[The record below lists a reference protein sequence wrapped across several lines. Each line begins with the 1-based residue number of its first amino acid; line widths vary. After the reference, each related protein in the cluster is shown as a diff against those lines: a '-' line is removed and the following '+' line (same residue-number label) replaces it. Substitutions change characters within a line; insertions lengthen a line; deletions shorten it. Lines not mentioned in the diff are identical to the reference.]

1 MDKTEQVTGGTL
13 TETYKIPK
21 LPPDVDLET
30 KPILKALKEAHRH
43 LAELK
48 GKAATIPNQGIL
60 IDTLVLQEAAAS
72 SEIENI
78 VTTQDEL
85 FRIDTQKQL
94 FPSPEAKEVAL
105 YGAALR
111 LGFAHL
117 LEKQG
122 TISNNNIISIFQT
135 LKRSTGGFRKTP
147 GTALKNDKTG
157 EIVFVSPQSHVDI
170 CEHMSALERFVNEPL
185 PEDIDPIVAMAL
197 VHHQFES
204 IHPFPDGNG
213 RIGRILNVLY
223 LCKLELLDIPV
234 LYISRYITR
243 NKSEYYRLLQLTRDA
258 GEWEP
263 WVLYMIKAVEHTSR
277 ETKVLVEEIR
287 ALMQHYKTELRANH
301 PKIYSQELINNLFRH
316 PYTRIEYVM
325 QDLKVGRQTAARYL
339 NALAELGLLQKM
351 KIGLNNYYIN
361 APLVELLRDKSG
373 IVQH

>member
-1 MDKTEQVTGGTL
+1 M
-13 TETYKIPK
+13 
-21 LPPDVDLET
+21 
-30 KPILKALKEAHRH
+30 
-43 LAELK
+43 
-48 GKAATIPNQGIL
+48 
-60 IDTLVLQEAAAS
+60 
-72 SEIENI
+72 
-78 VTTQDEL
+78 
-85 FRIDTQKQL
+85 
-94 FPSPEAKEVAL
+94 
-105 YGAALR
+105 
-111 LGFAHL
+111 
-117 LEKQG
+117 
-122 TISNNNIISIFQT
+122 
-135 LKRSTGGFRKTP
+135 
-147 GTALKNDKTG
+147 
-157 EIVFVSPQSHVDI
+157 
-170 CEHMSALERFVNEPL
+170 NESL
-185 PEDIDPIVAMAL
+185 PEDIDPIVTMAL

-243 NKSEYYRLLQLTRDA
+243 NKSEYYRLLQLTRDT

-287 ALMQHYKTELRANH
+287 ELMQHYKTELRANH

-325 QDLKVGRQTAARYL
+325 EDLKVGRQTAARYL
-339 NALAELGLLQKM
+339 NALAESGLLQKM

-373 IVQH
+373 IV